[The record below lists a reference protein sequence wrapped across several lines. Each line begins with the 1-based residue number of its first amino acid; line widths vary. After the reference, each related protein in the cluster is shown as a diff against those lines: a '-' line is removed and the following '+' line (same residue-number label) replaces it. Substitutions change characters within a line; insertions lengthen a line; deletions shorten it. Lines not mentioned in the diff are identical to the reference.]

1 MNCIYGIPME
11 AHNNPCNWKCLQNLL
26 IRLEEEEEE

>member
-11 AHNNPCNWKCLQNLL
+11 SHNNPCDWKCLQNLL
-26 IRLEEEEEE
+26 IRLEEEEE